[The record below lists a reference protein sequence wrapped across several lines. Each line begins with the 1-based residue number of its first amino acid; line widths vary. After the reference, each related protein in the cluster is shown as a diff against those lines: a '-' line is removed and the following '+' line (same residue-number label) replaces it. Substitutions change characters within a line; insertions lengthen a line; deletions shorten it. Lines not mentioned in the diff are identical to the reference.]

1 MSPKDMTVS
10 KKAAAKNG
18 LVFVLFE
25 QSTTVKYR
33 GYLISNWGL
42 LITTWGYFNQLGYFL
57 LVLYYNINCT
67 IKENSKLSS
76 TFFIQLGGAGL
87 VTNSAIKI

>member
-1 MSPKDMTVS
+1 MREQMSPKDMTVS

-42 LITTWGYFNQLGYFL
+42 LITTWGYFNQLGIFSVCSL
-57 LVLYYNINCT
+57 LEYKLYH
-67 IKENSKLSS
+67 
-76 TFFIQLGGAGL
+76 
-87 VTNSAIKI
+87 